1 MAVNKL
7 PIISRNILYIRKV
20 KFKTQQALA
29 DEICVTKGA
38 ISQWEKGSDNTLDDL
53 VFVDIAENGTSVA
66 ASFLP
71 LGYEKSLIQKKR
83 IGRL

>member
-38 ISQWEKGSDNTLDDL
+38 ISQWEKGSDKISLAALIQLRRVSGYTLDDL
-53 VFVDIAENGTSVA
+53 VFVDIAENGT
-66 ASFLP
+66 
-71 LGYEKSLIQKKR
+71 
-83 IGRL
+83 